1 MGTESLTTGK
11 GGDAMFNNKK
21 LNQIT
26 GIVLVLL
33 TIASAVLA
41 MGGVWGVVDE
51 ETGWKLIF
59 TFVITAATT
68 GAVAGIADKFWK
80 GG

>member
-1 MGTESLTTGK
+1 
-11 GGDAMFNNKK
+11 MFNNKK

-41 MGGVWGVVDE
+41 MGGVWGVVDD
-51 ETGWKLIF
+51 ETGRKLF
-59 TFVITAATT
+59 ATFAITAATT
-68 GAVAGIADKFWK
+68 WSVAAIADKFWK
-80 GG
+80 GW